1 VPDNQPAPAVSLRDV
16 VVLLGRFPAL
26 AGVDLEIEA
35 ASLVLIQGPNGAGK
49 TTLLRC
55 LAGLIPIG
63 QGSGTVLGLDLAGQ
77 RREIRRR
84 VALVG
89 HRTGLYGDLTA
100 LENLEF
106 VARINRA
113 GVEEVHAA
121 ADRLALGA
129 RELDTATNRL
139 SAGQRRRTA
148 LAAMVL
154 RRPSLWL
161 LDEPHAGLDQSGRKI
176 VDDLFDQAVAA
187 GATVLVASHELE
199 RTRARS
205 LRRVTVAA
213 GAIYHTAATGAS
225 GGAEHDS

>member
-1 VPDNQPAPAVSLRDV
+1 MSLRDV

-26 AGVDLEIEA
+26 AGVDLEIDA

-63 QGSGTVLGLDLAGQ
+63 RGSGTVLGLDLVSET
-77 RREIRRR
+77 REIRRR

-89 HRTGLYGDLTA
+89 HQTGLYGDLTA
-100 LENLEF
+100 RENLEF

-113 GVEEVHAA
+113 DADEVDAA
-121 ADRLALGA
+121 ADRLELGA
-129 RELDTATNRL
+129 RELDTAADRL

-161 LDEPHAGLDQSGRKI
+161 LDEPHAGLDQSARRI
-176 VDDLFDQAVAA
+176 VDDLFDQAVAS
-187 GATVLVASHELE
+187 GATVLLASHELE

-205 LRRVTVAA
+205 LQKVTVAA
-213 GAIYHTAATGAS
+213 GAIYREEERRT
-225 GGAEHDS
+225 